1 MELKTYS
8 SRRAYWAVERV
19 EREAGDINTLYLDDT
34 LFYLKSEADE
44 VFIDGSRLLA
54 IYDGHY
60 CNCEAEINFCPMCG
74 RKLEEIQ

>member
-1 MELKTYS
+1 MCEYCEKGKGLGDS
-8 SRRAYWAVERV
+8 VE
-19 EREAGDINTLYLDDT
+19 G
-34 LFYLKSEADE
+34 SG

-74 RKLEEIQ
+74 RKLAEENDG